1 MANMAT
7 MRPALM
13 ASESVQS
20 YLTSI
25 KFQEN
30 TGTTSSPV
38 MEYAEI
44 HDGAL
49 VVRGELAPNEP
60 YNTASVTNMKDDNVY
75 LATAPAAVTDEVVI
89 VDLAEVSQG
98 VIAGNTYKIG
108 IKLVG
113 LVCQAGYPA
122 RARIPMKHDKY
133 WLSGDCFASQPT
145 VGQFATATA
154 NSTLH
159 TPAATAATSGY
170 CVKIEDSRA
179 FTVGNRAAASGYQGI
194 LYLVRVL

>member
-1 MANMAT
+1 MANLAT

-25 KFQEN
+25 KYQKD
-30 TGTTSSPV
+30 G
-38 MEYAEI
+38 EYAEI

-49 VVRGELAPNEP
+49 VVRGELAPNDP
-60 YNTASVTNMKDDNVY
+60 YNVSGVTDMKDDNVY
-75 LATAPAAVTDEVVI
+75 IATAPAALTDEVVI

-113 LVCQAGYPA
+113 LVCEAGYPA

-133 WLSGDCFASQPT
+133 WLSGDCFESAPT
-145 VGQFATATA
+145 VGQYATATVG
-154 NSTLH
+154 STLH
-159 TPAATAATSGY
+159 TPAAAAATEGY
-170 CVKIEDSRA
+170 CVKIENSRA
-179 FTVGNRAAASGYQGI
+179 FTVGNRVVGKNYEGY

>member
-1 MANMAT
+1 MANLAT

-20 YLTSI
+20 YLVSV
-25 KFQEN
+25 KYQED
-30 TGTTSSPV
+30 G
-38 MEYAEI
+38 EYAEI

-49 VVRGELAPNEP
+49 VVRGDLDTSSV
-60 YNTASVTNMKDDNVY
+60 YNVSGVTDMKDDNVY
-75 LATAPAAVTDEVVI
+75 VATAPTAATDEVLI

-113 LVCQAGYPA
+113 LVCEAGYPA
-122 RARIPMKHDKY
+122 RTRIPMKHDRF
-133 WLSGDCFASQPT
+133 WLSGDCFDSAPT
-145 VGQFATATA
+145 VGQFAGVSAGKTTHAPLATA
-154 NSTLH
+154 LTE
-159 TPAATAATSGY
+159 GY

-179 FTVGNRAAASGYQGI
+179 FTVGNRVAVYPNTAKDNVYQGT